1 MPEEAKFISVLEA
14 ALLLHLVFSSQTFF
28 FPQNP
33 AYYLYPSLINNPPLP
48 PFRLFC
54 TCVGM
59 WVCVCVRWFIF
70 AYELVGV
77 CVHVDGSAPSP
88 CVPSLNGITGV
99 AVAPHAESNRE
110 NKGQEN
116 ERNDKTHTE
125 HDGCEHEDTLSF
137 SIQRKESGSC
147 STFFFSPQLWAS
159 CLAALDRK

>member
-1 MPEEAKFISVLEA
+1 M
-14 ALLLHLVFSSQTFF
+14 
-28 FPQNP
+28 
-33 AYYLYPSLINNPPLP
+33 
-48 PFRLFC
+48 
-54 TCVGM
+54 
-59 WVCVCVRWFIF
+59 
-70 AYELVGV
+70 
-77 CVHVDGSAPSP
+77 HVDGSAPSP

-147 STFFFSPQLWAS
+147 STFFFFPPIVNFLFSSFGQEVEGDVMDHVHPDYLIYP
-159 CLAALDRK
+159 